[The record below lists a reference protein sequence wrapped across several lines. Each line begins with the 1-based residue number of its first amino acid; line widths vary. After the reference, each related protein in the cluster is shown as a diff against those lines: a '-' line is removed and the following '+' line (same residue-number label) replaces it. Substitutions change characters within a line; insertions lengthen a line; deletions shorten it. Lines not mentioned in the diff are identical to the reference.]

1 MIYKLIRERFSLFKD
16 QPFLLICI
24 SGLLS
29 TFGNG
34 LVYVSTSWFAYEY
47 YNSISGVALMM
58 FFLWGPGIIFS
69 PIFGVCADRFNK
81 KYIIVMSNLV
91 RGIAVI
97 LFSLAFMHATQV
109 NIFYLACVLGVFV
122 SFYMPAAVPLITN
135 IIPKENF
142 VKANSTVDMIY
153 ELGVVSGMGM
163 SGVFI
168 HFFGML
174 ITLLIGGCFFCLSAL
189 AAGLIRYS
197 EKQDDAK
204 DHKTSS
210 MIKHYY
216 QALKYL
222 GKSRVLLEVYFIQSF
237 VMLILMTVPIILV
250 PYVKESLN
258 AGAGV
263 FAMFESLYS
272 LGILI
277 GCCMIDYLNKRFG
290 FIRLFSFQMLV
301 MACSLFVMSASQ
313 IIGLSMLAY
322 LACGWCLS
330 SWALTLS
337 QSQSLTD
344 VNFQGRLQALSNS
357 VSGAFILSVYLL
369 VTLKSDWIHIHWLY
383 LIASICAFIVGLSA
397 LFFKLNSQGSN
408 QSDLNIESNSI

>member
-34 LVYVSTSWFAYEY
+34 LVYVTTSWFAYEY

-58 FFLWGPGIIFS
+58 FFLWAPGIIFS

-91 RGIAVI
+91 RGISVI
-97 LFSLAFMHATQV
+97 LFSLTFMYTTQN
-109 NIFYLACVLGVFV
+109 NIFYLACILGIFV

-153 ELGVVSGMGM
+153 ELGVVSGMGV

-168 HFFGML
+168 YFFGMFT
-174 ITLLIGGCFFCLSAL
+174 TLLIGGCFFSLSAL
-189 AAGLIRYS
+189 AAGLIQYS
-197 EKQDDAK
+197 EKENNAK
-204 DHKTSS
+204 ENKRSS
-210 MIKHYY
+210 IISHYY

-222 GKSRVLLEVYFIQSF
+222 GKSRILLEIYFIQSF
-237 VMLILMTVPIILV
+237 VMLILMIVPIILV

-258 AGAGV
+258 AGTGV
-263 FAMFESLYS
+263 FAAFESLYS

-277 GCCMIDYLNKRFG
+277 GCGMIDFLNQRFG
-290 FIRLFSFQMLV
+290 FIRLFSLQMLV
-301 MACSLFVMSASQ
+301 MASSLFVMSASK
-313 IIGLSMLAY
+313 IIVLSMLAY
-322 LACGWCLS
+322 FACGWCLS

-357 VSGAFILSVYLL
+357 ISGVFILSVYLL
-369 VTLKSDWIHIHWLY
+369 VTLKSESIHIHWLY
-383 LIASICAFIVGLSA
+383 LIASIGAFVVGISV
-397 LFFKLNSQGSN
+397 LFFKLNSKDAN
-408 QSDLNIESNSI
+408 QSDLDIESSLI